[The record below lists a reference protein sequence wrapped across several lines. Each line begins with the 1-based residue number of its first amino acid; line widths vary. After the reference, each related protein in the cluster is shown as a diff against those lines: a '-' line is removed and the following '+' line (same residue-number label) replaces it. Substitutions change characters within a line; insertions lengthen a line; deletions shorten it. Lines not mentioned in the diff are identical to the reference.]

1 VSRRLVLSGVDL
13 EEKQMADERTEAEKQ
28 ADAEYS
34 RNAAREIRDAVEEAR
49 RWEKRLRDEQE
60 DEK

>member
-1 VSRRLVLSGVDL
+1 
-13 EEKQMADERTEAEKQ
+13 MADERTEAEKQ